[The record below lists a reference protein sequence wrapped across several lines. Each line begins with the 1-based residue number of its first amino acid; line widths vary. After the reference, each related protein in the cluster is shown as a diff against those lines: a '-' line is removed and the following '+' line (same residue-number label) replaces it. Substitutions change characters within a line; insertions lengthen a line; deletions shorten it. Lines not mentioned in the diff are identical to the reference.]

1 MSNFV
6 FMKEGH
12 IYIDGVIT
20 DNYHLQ
26 VRKQLDNLSDAE
38 KIIVH
43 IQSPGGSV
51 YAGYNTYH
59 VLKSSGKQV
68 EAIIEG
74 ECQSIATFISLAAD
88 KVIARNPSIY
98 MIHNPWTMIEGDAKS
113 MENGANELRKIEDV
127 MINAYRSKT
136 KLSEEEIRG
145 MMAKETSMTAHE
157 AKKYGFVD
165 EVVDPLKMV
174 AFGKQFKM
182 HDKLEAFG
190 QKMNDILKEVFGSPL
205 NMDVPLK
212 DGTVVKVE
220 AEEGEEIVGK
230 MVTINGQP
238 APAGEHELAN
248 GMVIVVDEKG
258 LIVEKKEPKS
268 PAEMM
273 EEENKKL
280 KEEIEM
286 LKANNEK
293 VVAEKEQVISD
304 VQAKNTK
311 TMEMMA
317 GLQKEFVELKKMTVG
332 NPHPPVSAPVAQVKP
347 VSEEVKG
354 DSLTEAFINEYLPH
368 FKRK

>member
-1 MSNFV
+1 MR
-6 FMKEGH
+6 EGH

-26 VRKQLDNLSDAE
+26 VRKQIENLGDAE
-38 KIIVH
+38 KIVVH

-59 VLKSSGKQV
+59 VLKSSGKPI

-88 KVIARNPSIY
+88 KVTARNPSVY
-98 MIHNPWTMIEGDAKS
+98 MIHNPYTMLEGDAKT
-113 MENGANELRKIEDV
+113 MEQGANELRKIEDV

-136 KLSEEEIRG
+136 KMSEDEIRQ
-145 MMAKETSMTAHE
+145 MMARETSMTAHE
-157 AKKYGFVD
+157 AKEYGFVD

-182 HDKLEAFG
+182 NDKLEAFG
-190 QKMNDILKEVFGSPL
+190 QKMNDVLKELFGPL

-220 AEEGEEIVGK
+220 VEEGEDIVGK
-230 MVTINGQP
+230 MATINGQP
-238 APAGEHELAN
+238 APAGEHELAS
-248 GMVIVVDEKG
+248 GMVIVVDETG
-258 LIVEKKEPKS
+258 MITEKKEPVS
-268 PAEMM
+268 PMTIIED
-273 EEENKKL
+273 ENKKL
-280 KEEIEM
+280 KEELEM
-286 LKANNEK
+286 LKAEK
-293 VVAEKEQVISD
+293 MKAEETISE

-317 GLQKEFVELKKMTVG
+317 GLQREFVELKKMTVG
-332 NPHPPVSAPVAQVKP
+332 NPNPPVAAPVAQVKP
-347 VSEEVKG
+347 VSEEVKV
-354 DSLTEAFINEYLPH
+354 DALTESFINEYLPH

>member
-1 MSNFV
+1 MR
-6 FMKEGH
+6 EGH
-12 IYIDGVIT
+12 IYIDGIIT
-20 DNYHLQ
+20 ENYHLQ
-26 VRKQLDNLSDAE
+26 VRKQLENLNDAE

-59 VLKSSGKQV
+59 VLKSSGKPI

-88 KVIARNPSIY
+88 KVTARNPSVY
-98 MIHNPWTMIEGDAKS
+98 MIHNPYTMLEGDAKT

-136 KLSEEEIRG
+136 KMSEEEIRN
-145 MMAKETSMTAHE
+145 MMSRETSMTAHE
-157 AKKYGFVD
+157 AKKHGFVD
-165 EVVDPLKMV
+165 EVVDSLKMV
-174 AFGKQFKM
+174 ALGKIKM
-182 HDKLEAFG
+182 NDKLEAFG
-190 QKMNDILKEVFGSPL
+190 QKMNDVLKELFGSPV

-230 MVTINGQP
+230 MVTVDGQP

-258 LIVEKKEPKS
+258 VIVEKKEPKS

-286 LKANNEK
+286 LKANAQK
-293 VVAEKEQVISD
+293 VVAEKEQVISEI
-304 VQAKNTK
+304 QAKNTK

-317 GLQKEFVELKKMTVG
+317 GLQREFVELKKMTVG
-332 NPHPPVSAPVAQVKP
+332 DPHPPVSAPVAQVKP
-347 VSEEVKG
+347 VSEDKKV
-354 DSLTEAFINEYLPH
+354 DDLTEAFINEFLPQ

>member
-1 MSNFV
+1 MR
-6 FMKEGH
+6 EGH
-12 IYIDGVIT
+12 IYIDGIIT
-20 DNYHLQ
+20 ENYHLQ
-26 VRKQLDNLSDAE
+26 VRKQLENLNDAE

-59 VLKSSGKQV
+59 VLKSSGKPI

-88 KVIARNPSIY
+88 KVTARNPSVY
-98 MIHNPWTMIEGDAKS
+98 MIHNPYTMLEGDAKT

-136 KLSEEEIRG
+136 KMSEEEIRN
-145 MMAKETSMTAHE
+145 MMSRETSMTAHE
-157 AKKYGFVD
+157 AKKHGFVD
-165 EVVDPLKMV
+165 EVVDSLKMV
-174 AFGKQFKM
+174 ALGKIKM
-182 HDKLEAFG
+182 NDKLEAFG
-190 QKMNDILKEVFGSPL
+190 QKMNDVLKELFGSPV

-230 MVTINGQP
+230 MVTVDGQP

-258 LIVEKKEPKS
+258 IIVEKKEPKS

-286 LKANNEK
+286 LKANSASYLRNSSEK
-293 VVAEKEQVISD
+293 HKDNGDDGRS
-304 VQAKNTK
+304 
-311 TMEMMA
+311 
-317 GLQKEFVELKKMTVG
+317 
-332 NPHPPVSAPVAQVKP
+332 SA
-347 VSEEVKG
+347 
-354 DSLTEAFINEYLPH
+354 
-368 FKRK
+368 

>member
-1 MSNFV
+1 
-6 FMKEGH
+6 MKEGH
-12 IYIDGVIT
+12 IYIDGIIT
-20 DNYHLQ
+20 ENYHLQ
-26 VRKQLDNLSDAE
+26 VRKQIENLSDAE
-38 KIIVH
+38 KIVVH

-59 VLKSSGKQV
+59 VLKSSGKPI

-88 KVIARNPSIY
+88 KIVARNPSVF
-98 MIHNPWTMIEGDAKS
+98 MIHNPYTEISGDAKT

-127 MINAYRSKT
+127 MINAYHLKT
-136 KLSEEEIRG
+136 KLSEDEIRQ

-165 EVVDPLKMV
+165 EVIDPLKMV
-174 AFGKQFKM
+174 AFGKQIKM
-182 HDKLEAFG
+182 NDKLEAFG
-190 QKMNDILKEVFGSPL
+190 QKMNDVLKELFGSPV

-212 DGTVVKVE
+212 DGTMVKVE
-220 AEEGEEIVGK
+220 VEEGEDIVGK
-230 MVTINGQP
+230 IATVNGQP

-248 GMVIVVDEKG
+248 GMVIVVDDKG
-258 LIVEKKEPKS
+258 MIIEKKEPMS

-273 EEENKKL
+273 ELENKKL
-280 KEEIEM
+280 KEEVEM
-286 LKANNEK
+286 LKAEK
-293 VVAEKEQVISD
+293 AKAEAVVAEKEQVISD

-317 GLQKEFVELKKMTVG
+317 GLQREFVELKKMTVG
-332 NPHPPVSAPVAQVKP
+332 DPHPPVSAPVAQVKP
-347 VSEEVKG
+347 VSEEKKV
-354 DSLTEAFINEYLPH
+354 DALTEAFINEFLPQ